1 MSFNKTWN
9 DIINDNSI
17 ELFEHPIFNTL
28 IPKEEFYRE
37 FCNVL
42 DQLDGQTMTDYVDF
56 YFQRD
61 AINKS
66 NFKFVGENEK
76 MDFYDWAVEEGC
88 LPELKEIQQGES
100 QEDKRKRDQK
110 EEELRMR
117 EEAKKIQKEK
127 EMEKKS
133 KITEKEKL
141 FKILDN
147 KWKGIIKL
155 KNKEFLNIDKLKK
168 AETGFFN
175 DYSMYKSKFGEI
187 DIYENEL

>member
-9 DIINDNSI
+9 DIINDDSI

-28 IPKEEFYRE
+28 IPKEEFYEE
-37 FCNVL
+37 FGKVL
-42 DQLDGQTMTDYVDF
+42 DLLNGETMTDYVDF
-56 YFQRD
+56 FFQRD
-61 AINKS
+61 PVNKS

-100 QEDKRKRDQK
+100 QEDKEERERK
-110 EEELRMR
+110 ENELKMR

-127 EMEKKS
+127 DIKKKS

-147 KWKGIIKL
+147 KWNSILKL
-155 KNKEFLNIDKLKK
+155 KSKENLNPSKLKK
-168 AETGFFN
+168 AEIGFLN
-175 DYSMYKSKFGEI
+175 DYSIYKNKFGVI
-187 DIYENEL
+187 DLYEK

>member
-28 IPKEEFYRE
+28 IPKEEFCGE
-37 FCNVL
+37 FGKVL
-42 DQLDGQTMTDYVDF
+42 DLLNGETMTDYVDF
-56 YFQRD
+56 FFQRD
-61 AINKS
+61 AVNKS

-100 QEDKRKRDQK
+100 QEDKKERERK
-110 EEELRMR
+110 ENELKMR
-117 EEAKKIQKEK
+117 EESKKIQKEK

-141 FKILDN
+141 FKILEN
-147 KWKGIIKL
+147 KWNGILKL
-155 KNKEFLNIDKLKK
+155 KSKENLNLSKLKK
-168 AETGFFN
+168 AELGFLN
-175 DYSMYKSKFGEI
+175 DYSIYKSKFGVI
-187 DIYENEL
+187 DLYEK